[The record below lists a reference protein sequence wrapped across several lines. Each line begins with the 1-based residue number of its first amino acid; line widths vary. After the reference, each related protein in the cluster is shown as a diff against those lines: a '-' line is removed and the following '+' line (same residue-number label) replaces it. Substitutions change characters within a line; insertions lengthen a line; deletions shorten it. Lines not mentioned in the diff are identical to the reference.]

1 MYVCMYVCRSTFFSA
16 FLLYRMVLYPVV
28 PYPFNHGSDSP
39 RSVDRGMIERTGANG
54 EIIDVLITD
63 RADVFHQMAT
73 TKDQML
79 TSAPLK

>member
-1 MYVCMYVCRSTFFSA
+1 VTAQPQYVIGNKT
-16 FLLYRMVLYPVV
+16 LLVY
-28 PYPFNHGSDSP
+28 DSP
-39 RSVDRGMIERTGANG
+39 RSLDRGMIERTGANG